1 MHPADQHQPRC
12 PDCQRNRPALI
23 VVVAVVFIIAFA
35 SGFCTSLLLCQERV
49 REEGQRRLQE
59 FLLNA
64 DRLGIIDHGRLDEL
78 ATDSDA
84 P

>member
-1 MHPADQHQPRC
+1 MPPADHPRPRC
-12 PDCQRNRPALI
+12 PDCRRHRPASV
-23 VVVAVVFIIAFA
+23 VVVAVVFLAAFA

-49 REEGQRRLQE
+49 REEGRQRFKE

-64 DRLGIIDHGRLDEL
+64 DRLGIIDQQRLGEL
-78 ATDSDA
+78 ADGSDA